1 MKKII
6 VLLFLIVGVL
16 GFSID
21 VDIKNIKWE
30 TSIEEVEKILG
41 KGNFEKERRSV
52 EELLNI
58 INSEEKVKRL
68 RVSKMKLGT
77 FELNDVYLVFKD
89 EKFYYWQGNYTGSH
103 SEVKKIKD
111 AFIKNYNMKEKHL
124 GEMKKINFEKLVYDN
139 SEKYI
144 ELVFAKEQFVTNLK
158 FEYWS
163 PRKYNDKK
171 QEEQKKE
178 IDKKKKEEKMKNDIN
193 SIF

>member
-124 GEMKKINFEKLVYDN
+124 GEMK
-139 SEKYI
+139 YI